1 MEKYSLPKAKLRIK
15 GDVNLTDGSL
25 QEAVGRSCQPWKA
38 GGEWGGAKAPVPQAV
53 WDLMDKSVCGG
64 LLREPLGFRSTVSA
78 ATSLFLSAVLLFLLA
93 NTPCFVFK
101 ELSLCN

>member
-1 MEKYSLPKAKLRIK
+1 MVACRKQWGGAASP
-15 GDVNLTDGSL
+15 
-25 QEAVGRSCQPWKA
+25 GRQVES
-38 GGEWGGAKAPVPQAV
+38 GRGAKAPVPQAV

-64 LLREPLGFRSTVSA
+64 LLREPPGFRSTVSA